1 MSDCRRTV
9 AVVTTSRA
17 DYSYYRPVMTAI
29 QSSTDLGLRVIAGGT
44 HLSSSFGSTVNAIE
58 QDGFPISDRI
68 DMAMTEDTPA
78 SIANS
83 MGAAT
88 TGMSQALGR
97 ERPDLLLLLG
107 DRFEMLAVA
116 AAALPFALPIAH
128 IGGGESTYGAMD
140 DSARH
145 AITKLSH
152 LHFVQTEVYRD
163 RVIQMGEEPWRVFVA
178 GAASLDN
185 LRGFTPLTR
194 AQLEERVG
202 MDLQEPPLVVTFHP
216 ATLEAEQSSS
226 QVAELLAALE
236 VVNAPVVF
244 TAPNADPDNHA
255 IQRAIQQYV
264 AGHRNARLV
273 TSLGT
278 EAYFSL
284 LGLAGAMV
292 GNSSS
297 GIIEAASFELPV
309 VNVGSRQEGRVH
321 ARNVITVACARD
333 AIERAIRTARSSGFR
348 ASLRG
353 LRNPYGDGRAADT
366 IVHALRTIDLG
377 PKLLMKRFH
386 QIVSS
391 S

>member
-1 MSDCRRTV
+1 MNDRRRTV

-17 DYSYYRPVMTAI
+17 DYSYYRPVMSAI
-29 QSSTDLGLRVIAGGT
+29 QSSTDLGLRVIVGGM
-44 HLSSSFGSTVNAIE
+44 HLSPRFGSTVNAIE

-68 DMAMTEDTPA
+68 EMVMTEDTPA

-83 MGAAT
+83 MSAAT

-116 AAALPFALPIAH
+116 AAALPFAIPIAH

-152 LHFVQTEVYRD
+152 LHFVQTPMYRD

-194 AQLEERVG
+194 ALLEERVG

-236 VVNAPVVF
+236 VVNDPVVF
-244 TAPNADPDNHA
+244 TAPNADPDHHA

-264 AGHRNARLV
+264 AAHGNARLV

-284 LGLAGAMV
+284 LRLASAMV

-321 ARNVITVACARD
+321 DRNVITVACARD
-333 AIERAIRTARSSGFR
+333 AIERAIRTARSSEFR
-348 ASLRG
+348 DTLRG
-353 LRNPYGDGRAADT
+353 LRNPYGDGRAAET
-366 IVHALRTIDLG
+366 IVHTLRTIDLG

-391 S
+391 